1 MKGTKCTGAL
11 LRLIREGIPMQNSL
25 MKLISIAGVVAI
37 GTLVVKEVH
46 NELQKNAGP
55 QEQTLSV
62 PDEAAEKSLIAETTE
77 SDFDSRLVA
86 LDDSEPRLAE
96 ADNSDPFG
104 DMFSEVDL
112 SDTDSDS
119 VDVPVNPDPVTD
131 NVAPFDQAESFR
143 TGQSVPVRPAGFE
156 SEQPQTPESDDKL
169 PDFSFFDEEETPDG
183 GDSFL
188 APDPLPAATADADD
202 ALNLE
207 ADIRPFGAGS
217 DEIPEEDAPDNETD
231 QAPLL
236 FDNDV
241 TGEEPAT
248 GSFRDFN
255 ASDTPPSPAATA
267 PANDPGRKVGHLMFI
282 PPGESVPEPTD
293 GNQDPNAGENSEM
306 FDDLDLGDVSSD
318 SRFESDHDSGN
329 RFGDPAGGQ
338 DDADRDLSP
347 DTLQPADSSS
357 TSSRSMH
364 SDATTADESDMFR
377 TTDFGDSDESFFS
390 DDSSGPS
397 PLTRRGRS
405 QPVDEEPT
413 TRRELNPQPDA
424 DPNLE
429 LGDGNV
435 APRPRVRDFGPSIDD
450 RERPGDPPG
459 RFRLGSDP
467 NGRLDPGVGETRPE
481 GQERGRFGDAERFN
495 GIEIV
500 PRDSDENS
508 LTRSEETGSDRRIV
522 PLVGSG
528 PHVLRPHVTV
538 SKQMPEQATLNVPL
552 TYTLIVTNEGE
563 SPARDVIVQ
572 DAVPENARVNDVKP
586 ATDFRENTRTLEW
599 KFDELATGESQR
611 VVVEMTPVGPGVLDT
626 VATVRFKA
634 EVKTRTVVR
643 SPQLKLTVQAPREVK
658 LGHEVPLR
666 FLVSNTGDGTARDVV
681 LRSNLPEGLHHPV
694 GNDLEYSVGS
704 LQPGDE
710 QEVVLN
716 VVAKHPGDFDYL
728 SEVTAAGQ
736 ASDTASMKLNIVGQQ
751 IQVVRRGPMRRY
763 VNRSAIYENRLTNE
777 SSFDSHDILAVETVP
792 PGMKFVS
799 ASHDG
804 RFNPEDRTVVWNVS
818 RIQPEETVC
827 LKVELLAKTAGQQE
841 SQVTVTENAG
851 FRQAARHVTAVEDV
865 RNVGGTI
872 RAPDHPVAIG
882 EVFGIDVTVQNRGTG
897 QATGVD
903 LVVELPHGIVGDS
916 TGKDGPRA
924 HKVDEGEQV
933 VYRFDEVSIE
943 PQKKMNFR
951 INLKAV
957 RRLTDAQVRA
967 RISYDQGDKVMVTS
981 ESVTSIEEAPGGF
994 E

>member
-25 MKLISIAGVVAI
+25 MKLISVAGVVAI
-37 GTLVVKEVH
+37 GMLVVKEVH

-55 QEQTLSV
+55 QEQTQSV
-62 PDEAAEKSLIAETTE
+62 PDEAVEKSLIAETTE
-77 SDFDSRLVA
+77 SDFDSRLAA
-86 LDDSEPRLAE
+86 LDDSESQLAD

-112 SDTDSDS
+112 SEADSDS
-119 VDVPVNPDPVTD
+119 VDVAINPDAVTKD
-131 NVAPFDQAESFR
+131 LDPFDQGESFR
-143 TGQSVPVRPAGFE
+143 TGQSVPVRPAGYE
-156 SEQPQTPESDDKL
+156 ATQPQTPGSDDKL
-169 PDFSFFDEEETPDG
+169 PDFSFFDEEATPDG
-183 GDSFL
+183 GDSVS
-188 APDPLPAATADADD
+188 ASDPFPATAADAHDVP
-202 ALNLE
+202 NLE
-207 ADIRPFGAGS
+207 ADVRPFGAGS
-217 DEIPEEDAPDNETD
+217 DEIPKENARDNETE
-231 QAPLL
+231 APPLL
-236 FDNDV
+236 FEDGV
-241 TGEEPAT
+241 TSEESAA
-248 GSFRDFN
+248 GSVRDFN
-255 ASDTPPSPAATA
+255 ASDMSPSAA
-267 PANDPGRKVGHLMFI
+267 PANDSDRDVGHLMFI
-282 PPGESVPEPTD
+282 PPGDDGPESTD
-293 GNQDPNAGENSEM
+293 STQDRNARENSEM
-306 FDDLDLGDVSSD
+306 FDDVDLGDVSSD
-318 SRFESDHDSGN
+318 SPFESDDDSEN
-329 RFGDPAGGQ
+329 RFSDPAGGQ
-338 DDADRDLSP
+338 EDADLDLSP
-347 DTLQPADSSS
+347 DTLQPADASS
-357 TSSRSMH
+357 TSSRSMN
-364 SDATTADESDMFR
+364 SDAATADEPEMFR

-397 PLTRRGRS
+397 PLTLRGRS
-405 QPVDEEPT
+405 QPVDEEPPM
-413 TRRELNPQPDA
+413 RRGLNPRPDA
-424 DPNLE
+424 DRNLE
-429 LGDGNV
+429 LRDGNV
-435 APRPRVRDFGPSIDD
+435 APRPRVRHFGPSIDD
-450 RERPGDPPG
+450 RERPADPPG

-467 NGRLDPGVGETRPE
+467 EGRLDPRLDETRPD
-481 GQERGRFGDAERFN
+481 GQEREQLGNAERFN
-495 GIEIV
+495 GIEII
-500 PRDSDENS
+500 PRDSDEIG
-508 LTRSEETGSDRRIV
+508 LTRSEETRSDPRIV

-538 SKQMPEQATLNVPL
+538 SKQMADQATLNVPL

-563 SPARDVIVQ
+563 SAAREVIVQ
-572 DAVPENARVNDVKP
+572 DAIPENARVNDVKP
-586 ATDFRENTRTLEW
+586 ATDFLENTRTLEW
-599 KFDELATGESQR
+599 KFDELASGESQR
-611 VVVEMTPVGPGVLDT
+611 ITVEITPTGPGVLDT

-643 SPQLKLTVQAPREVK
+643 SPQLNLTVEAPREVK

-666 FLVSNTGDGTARDVV
+666 FLVSNTGDGAAREVV

-704 LQPGDE
+704 LEPGDE
-710 QEVVLN
+710 REVVLN
-716 VVAKHPGDFDYL
+716 VLAKRPGDFDYV
-728 SEVTAAGQ
+728 SEVTAAGK
-736 ASDTASMKLNIVGQQ
+736 ASDTTSMKLNIVGQQ

-777 SSFDSHDILAVETVP
+777 SSFDSHDVLAVETVP

-799 ASHDG
+799 ASHEG
-804 RFNPEDRTVVWNVS
+804 RFNPEDRTVVWMVS
-818 RIQPEETVC
+818 RIQPEETVS

-897 QATGVD
+897 QATGVA
-903 LVVELPHGIVGDS
+903 LLVELPRGIVGDS

-924 HKVDEGEQV
+924 HKVTEGEQV
-933 VYRFDEVSIE
+933 MYRFDEVSIE

-981 ESVTSIEEAPGGF
+981 ESVTAIEDAPGGL